1 MLRRIWQVIW
11 GSPEVKK
18 EPGHSS
24 LPVQPEPQ
32 PALTSFE
39 LVSSDPLIDF
49 FQHNSE
55 AIELAQLN
63 FDSPALQALR
73 AAEVKLVVPLVSQ
86 GEVIG
91 LLTLG
96 KRLSGQDYSIYDRK
110 LLENLASQA
119 APALRVAQLVR
130 QQQREVQ
137 SRERFEQEL
146 RVARLIQQTLLPKEV
161 PHLPGWQIAAYYQP
175 ARAVGGDFYDF
186 LTFPDGLVGFIIGD
200 VTDKGVP
207 AALVMATT
215 RGILRAAAERLIF
228 PGLVLE
234 RANELLHA
242 DIPPKMFVT
251 CMYVLLDPVSGR
263 LRYANAGHDLP
274 YRRQANGVEELRAT
288 GMPLG
293 LMPGMRY
300 EEKETVLASGETMLL
315 YSDGIIEA
323 HNSRREMFGF
333 PRMRVLL
340 AEHPGGIA
348 LIDYL
353 MAQLAEFTG
362 RVWEQED
369 DVTMVILQRSQVPD
383 TTPVR
388 PSANQSWQML
398 AEFSL
403 ASEVGNER
411 EAMRRVSQAVQG
423 LSLAGPTLERLKT
436 AVAEA
441 TMNAIEH
448 GNKNRPELPV
458 FIQVQTS
465 SLALSVRITDHGGGQ
480 PIPEPEAPNLEAKL
494 AGLQTPR
501 GWGLFLI
508 KNLMDEMHVTSN
520 DTHHTIELI
529 LYLEVE
535 KNASQT

>member
-1 MLRRIWQVIW
+1 
-11 GSPEVKK
+11 
-18 EPGHSS
+18 
-24 LPVQPEPQ
+24 
-32 PALTSFE
+32 
-39 LVSSDPLIDF
+39 
-49 FQHNSE
+49 
-55 AIELAQLN
+55 
-63 FDSPALQALR
+63 
-73 AAEVKLVVPLVSQ
+73 
-86 GEVIG
+86 
-91 LLTLG
+91 
-96 KRLSGQDYSIYDRK
+96 
-110 LLENLASQA
+110 LENLASQA
-119 APALRVAQLVR
+119 APAVRVAQLIH
-130 QQQREVQ
+130 QQQWEAQ
-137 SRERFEQEL
+137 TRERFEQEL

-161 PHLPGWQIAAYYQP
+161 PHLPGWQIAAFYQP

-215 RGILRAAAERLIF
+215 RSILRAAVERLIF

-234 RANELLHA
+234 RANELLYA

-251 CMYVLLDPVSGR
+251 CLYALLDPISGW

-274 YRRQANGVEELRAT
+274 YRRQINSVEELRAT

-293 LMPGMRY
+293 LMPDMRY
-300 EEKETVLASGETMLL
+300 EEKETVLAPGETMLL
-315 YSDGIIEA
+315 YSDGIVEA
-323 HNSRREMFGF
+323 HNPKGEMFGF
-333 PRMRVLL
+333 PRLRALL
-340 AEHPGGIA
+340 AEHPGGVT

-353 MAQLAEFTG
+353 MTQLAEFTG
-362 RVWEQED
+362 PGWEQED
-369 DVTMVILQRSQVPD
+369 DVTMVIVQRAPVPNY
-383 TTPVR
+383 PEVQ
-388 PSANQSWQML
+388 PSASRDNSSNHQSWRTL
-398 AEFSL
+398 AELSL

-411 EAMRRVSQAVQG
+411 EAIRRVSQAVQE
-423 LSLAGPTLERLKT
+423 LSLASPTLDRLKT

-458 FIQVQTS
+458 FIQVQAS
-465 SLALSVRITDHGGGQ
+465 PQVLSVRVTDHGGGQ
-480 PIPEPEAPNLEAKL
+480 TIPEPEAPDLEAKL

-529 LYLEVE
+529 LYLEAE
-535 KNASQT
+535 KNANQT